1 MKDRRRLSVQRVQNR
16 AREAALAD
24 DEQDRL
30 LHAAFCAGD
39 STAFDRLVGR
49 HQERI
54 RRLAW
59 RLLGWR
65 ADVDDVVQDVFFAAF
80 KRLRRFR
87 GESSVSTW
95 LTTITINVC
104 RSRQRR
110 EKLRLR
116 WWRKAIGQPPTSA
129 ALDVP
134 MAQQETSERV
144 RQAVGALS
152 PRDREV
158 IVLYYLQELSTK
170 QIAAMLGTSANA
182 VDLRLHR
189 ARQKLKPLLSELA
202 QEFET

>member
-1 MKDRRRLSVQRVQNR
+1 V
-16 AREAALAD
+16 REAALKD

-39 STAFDRLVGR
+39 PRAFDQLVRR
-49 HQERI
+49 HQERV

-80 KRLRRFR
+80 KRLGRFR

-104 RSRQRR
+104 RSYQRR
-110 EKLRLR
+110 QKLRLR
-116 WWRKAIGQPPTSA
+116 WWRNAVKQPAGSA
-129 ALDVP
+129 LLDAP
-134 MAQQETSERV
+134 IEARETSQRV
-144 RQAVGALS
+144 RRAIKKLP

-158 IVLYYLQELSTK
+158 IVLYYLEELSTK
-170 QIAAMLGTSANA
+170 QIATILGSSGNA

-189 ARQKLKPLLSELA
+189 ARQRLKPMLA
-202 QEFET
+202 DFT